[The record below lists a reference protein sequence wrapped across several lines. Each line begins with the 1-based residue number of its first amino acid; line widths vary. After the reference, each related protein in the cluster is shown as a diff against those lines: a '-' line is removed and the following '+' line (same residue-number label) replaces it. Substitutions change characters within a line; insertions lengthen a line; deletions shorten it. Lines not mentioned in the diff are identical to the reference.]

1 MKTVLVAGLAAAVLS
16 LPAHAAVTT
25 FSSQASFEAALNE
38 SFTLVNL
45 DAQPLVGFAAGYRVE
60 DPGPAAAF
68 LDLGI
73 DFFGYNAQSRA
84 GDDDVIV
91 TPGRDRLLMNG
102 NGFGGEIQ
110 INFVDPV
117 DGFGVL
123 SNLIDG
129 GRVLAYSGANLG
141 GTLLGQA
148 NFGNGGFGGLIST
161 ETIGSVR
168 ITCDFNSDLK
178 CGVYDLQFG
187 TFAAA
192 IPEPST
198 YGLLLAGLGLLGFAA
213 RRRR

>member
-1 MKTVLVAGLAAAVLS
+1 
-16 LPAHAAVTT
+16 
-25 FSSQASFEAALNE
+25 
-38 SFTLVNL
+38 
-45 DAQPLVGFAAGYRVE
+45 
-60 DPGPAAAF
+60 
-68 LDLGI
+68 
-73 DFFGYNAQSRA
+73 
-84 GDDDVIV
+84 
-91 TPGRDRLLMNG
+91 
-102 NGFGGEIQ
+102 
-110 INFVDPV
+110 
-117 DGFGVL
+117 
-123 SNLIDG
+123 
-129 GRVLAYSGANLG
+129 VLAYSGANLG